1 MEKGGGNQDMSK
13 RMLHS
18 LGKIVHDGWFVEGD
32 EQSNTSR
39 RALLKHNAMANI
51 IANLKFPALLDT
63 VPVLGLAVWAVIL
76 LTAGLRAPDWKVM
89 PETFKGT
96 IFLLALVTA
105 ASLMPVEKLPAAS
118 WPTALGLG

>member
-51 IANLKFPALLDT
+51 IANLIGGNFLTGLL
-63 VPVLGLAVWAVIL
+63 L
-76 LTAGLRAPDWKVM
+76 LMQADDAFIGIIPMLTFAGNLM
-89 PETFKGT
+89 Q
-96 IFLLALVTA
+96 LL
-105 ASLMPVEKLPAAS
+105 SP
-118 WPTALGLG
+118 